1 MNAYTEEQVREY
13 IRTKCVGKTQREVA
27 DEYAVSQSV
36 ISLILTGERGIS
48 EEVAEK
54 FGFTRR
60 IIFADPGFTL
70 ASEQKGIPGA

>member
-1 MNAYTEEQVREY
+1 MNAYTEKQVREY
-13 IRTKCVGKTQREVA
+13 IRAKCVGKTQREVA
-27 DEYAVSQSV
+27 EEYDVSQSV

-60 IIFADPGFTL
+60 VIFAEPGFVL
-70 ASEQKGIPGA
+70 AGEQEGIPSA